1 MAMNEQVVELL
12 NRVKT
17 TPDFS
22 YVVFDSINATNALG
36 DNALHSV
43 CVWGDLES
51 AKLLVSNGINVNQ
64 RGEFGFT
71 PLRIAV
77 DFGFSEIAEYLKAN
91 GADPAAIDAPE
102 KFDSDKDALHLRRL
116 GEEINTLEKQI
127 DRECS

>member
-71 PLRIAV
+71 PLKIAV
-77 DFGFSEIAEYLKAN
+77 DFGFPEIAEYLKAN
-91 GADPAAIDAPE
+91 GADSAAIDAPE
-102 KFDSDKDALHLRRL
+102 KFDSEKDALHLRRL
-116 GEEINTLEKQI
+116 GEEINTLKKQI
-127 DRECS
+127 DQECS